1 MGFLPEN
8 LRKNEKMRSRIT
20 PQRGF
25 SLDYIM
31 WLFTR
36 LSGLALIGLA
46 FIGLVGAL
54 LLGARMEVD
63 LPTLM
68 RWMFF
73 PNPNHVV
80 NSNIPDVTL
89 GWANAFWQIMMIL
102 MLFFGGTHGFNG
114 LRMIIEDYLGQS
126 VSQVLLRGIIF
137 LLWLFFMVM
146 GVYVILAS

>member
-1 MGFLPEN
+1 
-8 LRKNEKMRSRIT
+8 MRTRIA

-25 SLDYIM
+25 NLDYLM

-36 LSGLALIGLA
+36 LSGLALFVLA
-46 FIGLVGAL
+46 FVGVAGAM
-54 LLGARMEVD
+54 LLGAREQVD
-63 LPTLM
+63 LPALM
-68 RWMFF
+68 RWTFF

-102 MLFFGGTHGFNG
+102 VLFFGVTHGFNG
-114 LRMIIEDYLGQS
+114 LRMMIEDYLGQS
-126 VSQVLLRGIIF
+126 VSQVLLRGVIF

-146 GVYVILAS
+146 GIFVILAS